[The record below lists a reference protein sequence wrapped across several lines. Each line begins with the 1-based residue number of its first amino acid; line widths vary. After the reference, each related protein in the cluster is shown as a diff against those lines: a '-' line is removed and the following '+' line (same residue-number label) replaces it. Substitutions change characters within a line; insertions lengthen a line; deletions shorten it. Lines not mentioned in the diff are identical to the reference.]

1 MFLIFNKEKIQTYA
15 VSLLTVAVLI
25 GVANIKNI
33 GAIQV
38 SATER
43 YLPIYNVQT
52 EEPKIA
58 FTMNCAWNADDI
70 DSILETLKNNEVHI
84 TFFMVGEWVDKY
96 PEAVKKIYEAGH
108 EIGSHSNK
116 HLWVNKMTRQEFAE
130 DTRIAI
136 GEIENLIGRKVKS
149 FRAPAFSIGKNND
162 WAFDVLAE
170 NGIEYDCSIFPANR
184 DLGGFPHFTSSIPAL
199 IKKGVYTI
207 KEFPICPVTLM
218 GKSVTFSG
226 GGYFRLVPLW
236 LQKNFIERMDY
247 SLDCD
252 AKVYI
257 ILNLAIVSQQ
267 KFTSDRL
274 FFYFCLS
281 YK

>member
-1 MFLIFNKEKIQTYA
+1 MKILTFDTEEWYIEKHFKGGRKEKYRQYDELLDWILNTLEKNNTKATFFCVGQLA
-15 VSLLTVAVLI
+15 VEFPDVL
-25 GVANIKNI
+25 K
-33 GAIQV
+33 
-38 SATER
+38 
-43 YLPIYNVQT
+43 
-52 EEPKIA
+52 KIA
-58 FTMNCAWNADDI
+58 N
-70 DSILETLKNNEVHI
+70 
-84 TFFMVGEWVDKY
+84 
-96 PEAVKKIYEAGH
+96 AGH

-207 KEFPICPVTLM
+207 N
-218 GKSVTFSG
+218 
-226 GGYFRLVPLW
+226 PLAE
-236 LQKNFIERMDY
+236 LI
-247 SLDCD
+247 
-252 AKVYI
+252 
-257 ILNLAIVSQQ
+257 
-267 KFTSDRL
+267 
-274 FFYFCLS
+274 
-281 YK
+281 